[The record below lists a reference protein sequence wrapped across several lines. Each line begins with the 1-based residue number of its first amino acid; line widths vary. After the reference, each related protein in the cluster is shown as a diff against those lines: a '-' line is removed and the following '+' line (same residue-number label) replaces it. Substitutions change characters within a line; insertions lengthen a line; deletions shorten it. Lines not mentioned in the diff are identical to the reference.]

1 MCASTSGRPP
11 SSRRSA
17 GRCSSGGRRSRPHH
31 RRKTGW
37 AGSSGSSCG
46 RRSGDSHSPG
56 RKARGNVSPSPARE
70 PGETDGGMMAGCVF
84 CKIAAGEIPATIV
97 KRADGM
103 MAFQDL
109 NPQAPTHLLVIP
121 TDHLASLTD
130 ARDPH
135 LLGRRLAFARDLARD
150 AKLAEL
156 GYRVVVNT
164 NPDGG
169 QTVFHL
175 HLHLLGG
182 RAMTWPPG

>member
-1 MCASTSGRPP
+1 
-11 SSRRSA
+11 
-17 GRCSSGGRRSRPHH
+17 
-31 RRKTGW
+31 
-37 AGSSGSSCG
+37 
-46 RRSGDSHSPG
+46 
-56 RKARGNVSPSPARE
+56 
-70 PGETDGGMMAGCVF
+70 MAGCIF

-121 TDHLASLTD
+121 TDHLASLYD
-130 ARDPH
+130 AKDPQ
-135 LLGRRLAFARDLARD
+135 LLGRLLGFARDLARD
-150 AKLAEL
+150 AGIAQR

-182 RAMTWPPG
+182 RPMTWPPG